1 MKIKS
6 SLFTGGLIAL
16 LAFSTF
22 TVGRALGRKPKGDWN
37 AEGWLRLLSGA
48 NGVAQTQTGQASQ
61 PFPKPEVSSRAEYH
75 LNIGALQAYRPKA
88 SQPDGAAE
96 IIGRTGYPLYR

>member
-48 NGVAQTQTGQASQ
+48 NGVAQTQMGQ
-61 PFPKPEVSSRAEYH
+61 
-75 LNIGALQAYRPKA
+75 A